1 MPLHIHFVGI
11 KGTGMS
17 ALAQITSMIEDAV
30 ITGSDVNQKFFTDS
44 ILERAGIAVLNFN
57 PENVVNADLVVI
69 SAAYDDSHPEVAK
82 AKELNI
88 PLLTYPQFLGKL
100 MSEKR
105 GICIAGTHGKTT
117 TTAMVGKILLDTG
130 YDPSIVVGSDV
141 PCIGGNA
148 HAGHG
153 HFFLAESCEYRRHFL
168 NYSPEHLI
176 ITNMELD
183 HPDYFKDLDDVL
195 SAFSELAAKIPEN
208 GNLIIWHEDPHRE
221 QIQTKGTITTYG
233 LSPEADVRAE
243 NIIFDDS
250 GSNFDVIIKDTRV
263 GNLHLEVS
271 GNHNILDAL
280 AAIALTNQLGVP
292 EDNILQALSGFNGT
306 KRRFERLG
314 TKKGAVIVDDYAHH
328 PTEIQT
334 TLDGARRSYPKR
346 RIRAVFQP
354 HTFSRTEKLFY
365 EFSQAFQEADE
376 VVLAE
381 IFSSAREKKSCV
393 HSISSSQLADLIQ
406 EKGITTKYFPTLEE
420 ISSYL
425 DQTLTEDDLVIT
437 LGAGDVYKVGQ
448 ILVS

>member
-1 MPLHIHFVGI
+1 MQLHIHFVGI

-17 ALAQITSMIEDAV
+17 ALAQITSMIEDAL
-30 ITGSDVNQKFFTDS
+30 ITGSDVTQKFFTDT
-44 ILERAGIAVLNFN
+44 ILERAGINVLNFD
-57 PENVVNADLVVI
+57 PGNVVNADLVVA
-69 SAAYDDSHPEVAK
+69 SAAYDESHPEIQK
-82 AKELNI
+82 AKELKI

-100 MSEKR
+100 MAKKK
-105 GICIAGTHGKTT
+105 GICVAGTHGKTT

-130 YDPSIVVGSDV
+130 YDPSVVVGSDV

-148 HAGHG
+148 HAGQG
-153 HFFLAESCEYRRHFL
+153 EFFLAESCEYRRHFL

-183 HPDYFKDLDDVL
+183 HPDYFKDLNDVV
-195 SAFSELAAKIPEN
+195 SAFSELAAKLPAT
-208 GNLIIWHEDPHRE
+208 GNLIIWHDDPNRSA
-221 QIQTKGTITTYG
+221 IRTKAVVTTFG
-233 LSPEADVRAE
+233 LSADADVTAR
-243 NIIFDDS
+243 NVVFNDTGCS
-250 GSNFDVIIKDTRV
+250 FDVI
-263 GNLHLEVS
+263 LHGQDMGCLQLAVS
-271 GNHNILDAL
+271 GRHNILDAL
-280 AAIALTNQLGVP
+280 AAIALTSRLGVP
-292 EDNILQALSGFNGT
+292 SAGILQALSGFNGT

-314 TKKGAVIVDDYAHH
+314 TRNGAVIVDDYAHH

-334 TLDGARRSYPKR
+334 TLDGARRSYPGR

-381 IFSSAREKKSCV
+381 IFSSAREKKSSV
-393 HSISSSQLADLIQ
+393 NISSAMLADLIR
-406 EKGITTKYFPTLEE
+406 EKGITTRYFATLEE